1 MAQKKRSAALA
12 RLVDSIEVT
21 NADGTKLMVPV
32 DAQANAILNKI
43 MASQMRALIQK
54 SMEKFANID
63 HMTPKEL
70 KELTEAARNVAEFS
84 GEVYK
89 AGEEISE
96 PGEKKVDPIVQDA
109 IDFSAIKSQ
118 SKDDKQP
125 PPEEQKEQPEQ
136 TESKDEQTDKA

>member
-12 RLVDSIEVT
+12 RLVDSIEIT
-21 NADGTKLMVPV
+21 SPDGAKLMVPV
-32 DAQANAILNKI
+32 SAEANATLNKI

-54 SMEKFANID
+54 SMEKFSNVD

-89 AGEEISE
+89 AGEEINE
-96 PGEKKVDPIVQDA
+96 PGEKKVEAVDTEM
-109 IDFSAIKSQ
+109 IDFSNLKT
-118 SKDDKQP
+118 KPRLDKPSIQEGKPETQP
-125 PPEEQKEQPEQ
+125 HTEEKVEPN
-136 TESKDEQTDKA
+136 DKA

>member
-1 MAQKKRSAALA
+1 MAKKSAALA
-12 RLVDSIEVT
+12 RLVESIEIT

-32 DAQANAILNKI
+32 SAEANATLNKI

-54 SMEKFANID
+54 SMEKFADVD

-89 AGEEISE
+89 SGEEINE
-96 PGEKKVDPIVQDA
+96 PGEKRVDPVSDEV
-109 IDFSAIKSQ
+109 IDFSKLKTQPKLGKPSAPEDKKETTQ
-118 SKDDKQP
+118 SGED
-125 PPEEQKEQPEQ
+125 
-136 TESKDEQTDKA
+136 KDESNDKA